1 MVTAKKEKLDDWELA
16 LNRITKIKEP
26 TVEFMSVKLTQGGAK
41 KLLQGNENNRHLNR
55 NLINKYLRLMNIG
68 RWVVNGE
75 TIKVGQQDGEFILLD
90 GQHRLNAIALAD
102 EPVAVTLVFG
112 LSPDHFKTIDTGRAR
127 SAGDILKMAGYKNV
141 HVLSASVRW
150 MLTYER
156 DEKLHWT
163 SELCPEDILE
173 GLKRWP
179 RMQDLTTNAEH
190 LRSVLQP
197 SIGTF
202 FMYVTQHIDP
212 EMCFEFF
219 NKLEHGEGLGKKDP
233 ILALRKIMTK
243 YRSQQVLLA
252 KRYTM
257 AYVINTWNAFYSDV
271 TVGSIRWRTGQS
283 FPDIEGVNRE
293 TLFFKNSI

>member
-1 MVTAKKEKLDDWELA
+1 MANAKKALSTDWKKALD
-16 LNRITKIKEP
+16 RVTKIKEP
-26 TVEFMSVKLTQGGAK
+26 TAEFMNVELTQNDAK
-41 KLLQGNENNRHLNR
+41 LLLQGNENNRHLNK

-68 RWVVNGE
+68 RWVLNGE
-75 TIKVGQQDGEFILLD
+75 TIKLGQMDGVFILLD

-102 EPVAVTLVFG
+102 NPVTVTLALG
-112 LSPDHFKTIDTGRAR
+112 LSPEHFKTIDTGRSR

-141 HVLSASVRW
+141 HVLSAAVRW
-150 MLTYER
+150 LLTYER
-156 DEKLHWT
+156 DEKLCWT

-190 LRSVLQP
+190 LRACIQP

-212 EMCFEFF
+212 ELCFDFF
-219 NKLEHGEGLGKKDP
+219 NKLEHGEGLSKKDP
-233 ILALRKIMTK
+233 IIAFRKIMMK
-243 YRSQQVLLA
+243 YRSQQVLLD
-252 KRYTM
+252 KRYAL
-257 AYVINTWNAFYSDV
+257 AYLINTWNAYYNDV
-271 TVGSIRWRTGQS
+271 TVGSIRWRSGQS
-283 FPDIEGVNRE
+283 FPEIEGVNRE

>member
-1 MVTAKKEKLDDWELA
+1 MAVAKRQSLADWELA
-16 LNRITKIKEP
+16 INRIAKKKEP
-26 TVEFMSVKLTQGGAK
+26 TAEFINVELSQADAK
-41 KLLQGNENNRHLNR
+41 KLLQGNENNRHLNKS
-55 NLINKYLRLMNIG
+55 LINKYLRLMNIG
-68 RWVVNGE
+68 RWVLNGE
-75 TIKVGQQDGEFILLD
+75 TIKLGQMDGVFILLD

-102 EPVAVTLVFG
+102 NPVTVTLALG

-141 HVLSASVRW
+141 HVLSAAMRW
-150 MLTYER
+150 LLTYER

-163 SELCPEDILE
+163 SEICPEDILE

-190 LRSVLQP
+190 IRSVLQP

-212 EMCFEFF
+212 ELCFDFF

-233 ILALRKIMTK
+233 ILAFRKIMTK
-243 YRSQQVLLA
+243 YRSQQVLLD
-252 KRYTM
+252 KRYSM
-257 AYVINTWNAFYSDV
+257 AYLINTWNAFYNDI
-271 TVGSIRWRTGQS
+271 TVSSIRWRSGQS
-283 FPDIEGVNRE
+283 FPEIEGVDRE
-293 TLFFKNSI
+293 TLFLKNSI